1 MTKLMTPD
9 QMAVKERLAAETRK
23 RMDEIWNAPGFAEEH
38 EAWQKEHHAA
48 VEMCKAR
55 KRAGITQEILARRL
69 RIPRS
74 NVSRMENGQNVTFA
88 TFARYLLGCGYD
100 FRITVFPVKGAK
112 QTIGARASGA
122 RPRRR
127 ERAFA

>member
-1 MTKLMTPD
+1 MKTKMTPE
-9 QMAVKERLAAETRK
+9 QMAMKERLAAETRK
-23 RMDEIWNAPGFAEEH
+23 RMDAIWNAPGFAEEH
-38 EAWQKEHHAA
+38 EAWLKEHRAA

-55 KRAGITQEILARRL
+55 KRAGITQEALARRL
-69 RIPRS
+69 RVPRT

-112 QTIGARASGA
+112 QTGEVRVAGA

-127 ERAFA
+127 ERALA

>member
-1 MTKLMTPD
+1 MTTNEKKALR
-9 QMAVKERLAAETRK
+9 ERLAKRTKAE
-23 RMDEIWNAPGFAEEH
+23 MDALWNDPEFR
-38 EAWQKEHHAA
+38 KEHAVWEKEYRAA
-48 VEMCKAR
+48 VAMHKAR
-55 KRAGITQEILARRL
+55 QHAGLTQVDLAERMKTRRT
-69 RIPRS
+69 

-100 FRITVFPVKGAK
+100 FRITVFPIKDSK
-112 QTIGARASGA
+112 QTGEVRVSGA